1 MWENTSSGP
10 SLYHTRRGIGNY
22 LFHIFLT
29 RIVVSLEDGE
39 RLVASDCHNPFVVP
53 AFSDLASNE
62 RMTDVVEMETFDL
75 CFAAG
80 RLKRPLPSFIALPP
94 HVKTWPPIGAT
105 FPSRCSLRISSRISR
120 RTEER
125 GMARFS
131 FVLVS

>member
-29 RIVVSLEDGE
+29 RVVVPLEDGE

-80 RLKRPLPSFIALPP
+80 RLKRPLPSFTHCSAAPREDMPTDGSHLP
-94 HVKTWPPIGAT
+94 
-105 FPSRCSLRISSRISR
+105 FSLLL
-120 RTEER
+120 
-125 GMARFS
+125 AN
-131 FVLVS
+131 VL